1 MQSVEELSEVSQF
14 INNKTGITK
23 KKIDEDKLLD
33 AIQQNFPHFTSMQSS
48 EKGYLRKLAFI
59 SSILRHHNLKY
70 LSIEQSFEGVL
81 FGSIED
87 KFVCTVIAEP
97 YSSDQMKHKTE
108 MKEKLKELVNQA
120 YKTKEERVSNQITSN
135 LDMIKVQCISN
146 QKFKI
151 RELYEKILF
160 KLNND
165 SDAALALTSLFIFE
179 LDLVNSLSN
188 RNAIFCFDLYDL
200 ANPLDK
206 WFAAMHIDTI
216 SIKPIFYQNS
226 NILQ

>member
-23 KKIDEDKLLD
+23 NHIDEDQLLQ
-33 AIQQNFPHFTSMQSS
+33 AIKQNFPHFTSMQSS

-70 LSIEQSFEGVL
+70 LSVEQTFDGVL

-87 KFVCTVIAEP
+87 KFKCTIVAEP
-97 YSSDQMKHKTE
+97 YNSDYMVHKTE
-108 MKEKLKELVNQA
+108 MKEKLREISEDA
-120 YKTKEERVSNQITSN
+120 EEVSEQQLSNQITVN
-135 LDMIKVQCISN
+135 LDMIKVQSIAN
-146 QKFKI
+146 QKFRI
-151 RELYEKILF
+151 RELYENILF

-188 RNAIFCFDLYDL
+188 RNLIFWFDLYDL
-200 ANPLDK
+200 TNPLDK
-206 WFAAMHIDTI
+206 WFSAMQIETA
-216 SIKPIFYQNS
+216 SIKPSFYQTS
-226 NILQ
+226 NLLQ

>member
-1 MQSVEELSEVSQF
+1 MQSVEELSEVAQF
-14 INNKTGITK
+14 INSKTGITK
-23 KKIDEDKLLD
+23 NHIDEDKLLQ

-48 EKGYLRKLAFI
+48 EKGYLRKLSFI
-59 SSILRHHNLKY
+59 SSILRYHNLNS
-70 LSIEQSFEGVL
+70 LSVEQSVDGVL

-87 KFVCTVIAEP
+87 KFQCTIVAEP
-97 YSSDQMKHKTE
+97 YNSDHMVHKTE
-108 MKEKLKELVNQA
+108 MKEKLRELAEDFHRNS
-120 YKTKEERVSNQITSN
+120 EEQVSNQITSN
-135 LDMIKVQCISN
+135 LDMIKVQSIAN

-188 RNAIFCFDLYDL
+188 RNALFFFDLYDL
-200 ANPLDK
+200 TNPLDK
-206 WFAAMHIDTI
+206 WFASMHIETT
-216 SIKPIFYQNS
+216 STTPIFYYNS